1 MIRMEKQKK
10 ILVAYDGSPHSK
22 SALDWAIRLGEDV
35 GAELELVKVFEPI
48 VRQYTRGDYNI
59 TEKIAAQFAEM
70 EKTDRQMME
79 DAKHFCEGVCKLK
92 VAVSVLKGNVTST
105 LLDYAEK
112 ADADLIVTGTK
123 GHGVL
128 EEMLVGSV
136 TNKLVSLSKL
146 PILVVKDQHESTKT
160 SLKKIAVAYD
170 GSVYSKA
177 ALGLALDMAKSA
189 NAEVVAV
196 KVIDS
201 LEIARIYSKAETG
214 SMTKMLEQDPVNQA
228 MIAEAQAIASE
239 KGITLSVAL
248 LMGESVT
255 ATLIDFVEKNGVN
268 MIVAGTLGHPLLDQ
282 ILIGSVTRN
291 LISVSKVPVLVVKQ

>member
-1 MIRMEKQKK
+1 MEKPKK

-70 EKTDRQMME
+70 EQTDHQMLE
-79 DAKHFCEGVCKLK
+79 DAKSFCEGVCKLK
-92 VAVSVLKGNVTST
+92 VSGSVLKGNVTST
-105 LLDYAEK
+105 LLDHAAK
-112 ADADLIVTGTK
+112 SGVDLIVTGTK

-160 SLKKIAVAYD
+160 SLHKIAVAYD
-170 GSVYSKA
+170 GSGYSKA
-177 ALGLALDMAKSA
+177 ALGLALDIAKSA
-189 NAEVVAV
+189 KASVVAL

-201 LEIARIYSKAETG
+201 LEIARIYSEAEAG
-214 SMTKMLEQDPVNQA
+214 SMTKMLEQDPVNKA
-228 MIAEAQAIASE
+228 MIAEAQAIAAG
-239 KGITLSVAL
+239 KGMTLSLEL
-248 LMGESVT
+248 LKGENIT
-255 ATLIDFVEKNGVN
+255 AALIDYVEKNGAN

-282 ILIGSVTRN
+282 ILIGSVTRT
-291 LISVSKVPVLVVKQ
+291 LISVAKVPVLVVKQ

>member
-1 MIRMEKQKK
+1 MEKPKK

-70 EKTDRQMME
+70 ERTDRQMME

-92 VAVSVLKGNVTST
+92 VTVSVLKGNVTST
-105 LLDYAEK
+105 LLDYADK
-112 ADADLIVTGTK
+112 SGVDLIVTGTK

-146 PILVVKDQHESTKT
+146 PILVVKDQHEATKT
-160 SLKKIAVAYD
+160 TLNKIAVAYD
-170 GSVYSKA
+170 GSSYCKA
-177 ALGLALDMAKSA
+177 ALALALDMAKSA
-189 NAEVVAV
+189 KASVVAV

-201 LEIARIYSKAETG
+201 LEISRIYSKAESG

-228 MIAEAQAIASE
+228 MIAEAQAIAAA
-239 KGITLSVAL
+239 KGMTLSVEL
-248 LMGESVT
+248 LIGDSVT
-255 ATLIDFVEKNGVN
+255 ATLLDYVDKNGVN

-282 ILIGSVTRN
+282 ILIGSVTRT
-291 LISVSKVPVLVVKQ
+291 LISVSKVPVLVVKK

>member
-1 MIRMEKQKK
+1 MEKPKK

-70 EKTDRQMME
+70 ERTDRQMME

-92 VAVSVLKGNVTST
+92 VTVSVLKGNVTST
-105 LLDYAEK
+105 LLDYADK
-112 ADADLIVTGTK
+112 SGVDLIVTGTK

-146 PILVVKDQHESTKT
+146 PILVVKDQHEATKT
-160 SLKKIAVAYD
+160 TLNKIAVAYD
-170 GSVYSKA
+170 GSSYCKA
-177 ALGLALDMAKSA
+177 ALALALDMAKSA
-189 NAEVVAV
+189 KASVVAV

-201 LEIARIYSKAETG
+201 LEISRIYSKAESG
-214 SMTKMLEQDPVNQA
+214 SMTKMLEQDPVNH
-228 MIAEAQAIASE
+228 
-239 KGITLSVAL
+239 
-248 LMGESVT
+248 
-255 ATLIDFVEKNGVN
+255 GVCQDSCRMN
-268 MIVAGTLGHPLLDQ
+268 LK
-282 ILIGSVTRN
+282 IGYS
-291 LISVSKVPVLVVKQ
+291 I

>member
-1 MIRMEKQKK
+1 MEKPKK

-70 EKTDRQMME
+70 ETTDRQMLE
-79 DAKHFCEGVCKLK
+79 DAKNFCAGVCKLK
-92 VAVSVLKGNVTST
+92 VSVSVLKGNVTSI
-105 LLDYAEK
+105 LLDHAAK
-112 ADADLIVTGTK
+112 SGVDLIVTGTK

-136 TNKLVSLSKL
+136 TNKLVSMSKL

-160 SLKKIAVAYD
+160 SLHKIAVAYD
-170 GSVYSKA
+170 GSGYSKA
-177 ALGLALDMAKSA
+177 ALGLALDIAKSA
-189 NAEVVAV
+189 KASVVAL

-201 LEIARIYSKAETG
+201 LEIARIYSEAEAG
-214 SMTKMLEQDPVNQA
+214 SMTKMLEQDPVNKA
-228 MIAEAQAIASE
+228 MIAEAQAIAAG
-239 KGITLSVAL
+239 KGMTLSLEL
-248 LMGESVT
+248 LKGENIT
-255 ATLIDFVEKNGVN
+255 AALIDYVEKNGVH

-282 ILIGSVTRN
+282 ILIGSVTRT
-291 LISVSKVPVLVVKQ
+291 LISVAKVPVLVVKQ